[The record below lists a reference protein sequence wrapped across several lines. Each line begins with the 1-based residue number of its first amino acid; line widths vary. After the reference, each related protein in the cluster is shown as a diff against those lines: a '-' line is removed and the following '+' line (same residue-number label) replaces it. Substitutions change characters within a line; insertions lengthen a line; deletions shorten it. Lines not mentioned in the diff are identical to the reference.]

1 MKEKIFTTLLSGLI
15 FTTALPVAAA
25 EIPIEAETDFSD
37 VEEIS
42 VDTQE
47 EISIGTQE
55 VTPEEVTA
63 SEEIPIDAAHFP
75 DKKFRTRIASSL
87 IDQNKDA
94 MLSMEERAEVT
105 EFHLY
110 DPDDMGED
118 QSLFYNDMTGVE
130 YFFNLTYLELVVPD
144 GAADVD
150 FSQMPHLE
158 FLDIMEYN
166 SPDLDLSQNLQ
177 LKTLYIGTYYPV
189 KQNIKNIQ
197 LAENNQ
203 IEKLHL
209 RDKDGVVESFEFLNK
224 LHNVKKLV
232 FCLQKNRE
240 YGFDFSSN
248 PNLEYLQIDC
258 ATLTSLNLTQNTALR
273 CLTIRAADIFF
284 DSMDLSQNKNLID
297 VTLDT
302 ESSSKLGFLDIENC
316 NPAISMYP
324 SQKMVLS
331 KNKEGYYDLADIP
344 GYNPKRF
351 KSIQGGKLSGSKII
365 PQGRYV
371 FYTYYL
377 DSRGKNNSVF
387 TFDCGKQINPA
398 MIEGLQITNTTTST
412 ITCSW
417 KPCSTSY
424 SGYVVYARNEN
435 NGSIAKRIVV
445 KKGKTSCKITGLKA
459 GGKYTIIVRAYRSY
473 QGKNYYSPYYKG
485 TRTLYTR
492 PATPTLKI
500 SKNSGGKVT
509 FSWSAKSTASPGW
522 KSGYLIYYRQK
533 GTNSYTRFPEV
544 SSTTKTY
551 TTTKLKKGKTYY
563 VKMRSYIYSKSTQ
576 NSYSDF
582 TKPLTIT
589 VK

>member
-1 MKEKIFTTLLSGLI
+1 MKKKLLFTLLSGLI

-37 VEEIS
+37 AEEIS
-42 VDTQE
+42 VDAE
-47 EISIGTQE
+47 DEISIGTQE

-63 SEEIPIDAAHFP
+63 SEEIPIDAVHFP

-87 IDQNKDA
+87 IDQNKDG
-94 MLSMEERAEVT
+94 MLSVEERAEVT

-118 QSLFYNDMTGVE
+118 QSLYYNDMTGVE

-158 FLDIMEYN
+158 FLNIMEYN

-177 LKTLYIGTYYPV
+177 LNTLYISPS
-189 KQNIKNIQ
+189 KQNAKNIQ

-203 IEKLHL
+203 IEELHL
-209 RDKDGVVESFEFLNK
+209 YDENGVVESFEFLNK
-224 LHNVKKLV
+224 LRNVKDLE
-232 FCLQKNRE
+232 FWLQRDRE

-248 PNLEYLQIDC
+248 PNLEYLQIYR

-273 CLTIRAADIFF
+273 MLTIRAADIFF
-284 DSMDLSQNKNLID
+284 DSMDLSKNKNLID
-297 VTLDT
+297 VSLSIG
-302 ESSSKLGFLDIENC
+302 SSSKLGFLDIENC

-351 KSIQGGKLSGSKII
+351 KSIRGGKLSGSKII

-377 DSRGKNNSVF
+377 DSRGKNNSTF

-435 NGSIAKRIVV
+435 NGTIAKRIVV
-445 KKGKTSCKITGLKA
+445 KKGTTSCKITGLKA

-473 QGKNYYSPYYKG
+473 QGKNYYSPYYEG

-492 PATPTLKI
+492 PATPTLKV

-509 FSWSAKSTASPGW
+509 FSWSAKSTASSGW

-533 GTNSYTRFPEV
+533 GTNSYTRLPEV
-544 SSTTKTY
+544 SSTTKTC

-563 VKMRSYIYSKSTQ
+563 VKMRSYIRTRSIPQ
-576 NSYSDF
+576 NFYSDF